1 VRLVDE
7 LTDRMLPV
15 LPHTHRAPVAAAA
28 AAAETMRS
36 LGLLLLV
43 VVVVVVGVV
52 LLVLM
57 TALVLV
63 LVGLFGVCTAAPEL
77 CVLVPCLTAGAAK
90 GACLCAGEGMMAITP
105 PTLLLLLPLLLL

>member
-1 VRLVDE
+1 
-7 LTDRMLPV
+7 
-15 LPHTHRAPVAAAA
+15 
-28 AAAETMRS
+28 MRS
-36 LGLLLLV
+36 LGLLLLVVV